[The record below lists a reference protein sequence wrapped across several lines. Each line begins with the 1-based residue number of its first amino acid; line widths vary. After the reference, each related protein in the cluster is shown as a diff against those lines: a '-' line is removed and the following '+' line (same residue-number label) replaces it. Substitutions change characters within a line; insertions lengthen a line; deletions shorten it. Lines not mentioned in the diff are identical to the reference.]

1 MFRKSTTNQQLDI
14 FNSIPDLLQGK
25 AHDKYLNPSEW
36 HNLFRIN
43 VFENIDENVFSKLF
57 DAKMGSP
64 NASIKK
70 TISMMILKEGFGWSD
85 KELFENCNFNV
96 LVRSA
101 MSMFDL
107 KEKVPSESTYYEHKR
122 KIYHNEIAT
131 GEDLI
136 EKVFDRITGKQAMN
150 FGVKAESIRM
160 DSKLIGSNIANCSRY
175 ELIHGVIKEFYKSL
189 NNFQRTKLSKE
200 SKSFLEKLQ
209 KEDQEKVLYYSKGNE
224 LTEKMQRLGNL
235 MYLLT
240 KLFNESDNDY
250 YSTLLTVFNQ
260 QFKINEN
267 DEKIELKP
275 KNEIRASSIQSP
287 HDTDSDYRK
296 KGKQEIKGNVVNIT
310 ETCNET
316 GLNLITKP
324 DVKPATA
331 ADNSFYKEGVEK
343 TQEILDDKVNK
354 SYQDGAYHS
363 KENDKFNKDNDIQM
377 FLTGIQGRESNFKFE
392 LTQDGFEVED
402 LSTGNK
408 QNAVNTKGGKYR
420 IKDANGKYR
429 YFSLEQIANYYN
441 REKINNLPQ
450 EEQNKRNNVE
460 AAMFQLSLF
469 TRNYKIRYRGLIK
482 TKIWANMRCLWINL
496 VRIKNYMGKLCPE
509 FNQINKIAQK
519 TRKVVNILNGI
530 NVFKQIFQL
539 KLKKEKYILIFS

>member
-1 MFRKSTTNQQLDI
+1 MFRKSKTNKQLDI
-14 FNSIPDLLQGK
+14 FNSIPALLQGK
-25 AHDKYLNPSEW
+25 ARDKYLCTDEW
-36 HNLFRIN
+36 HNLFRVN
-43 VFENIDENVFSKLF
+43 VFENIDEDIFSKLF
-57 DAKMGSP
+57 DARMGSP
-64 NASIKK
+64 NASIKQ

-101 MSMFDL
+101 IGMFDL
-107 KEKVPSESTYYEHKR
+107 TGKIPSESTYYEHKR
-122 KIYHNEIAT
+122 KIYRNEITT
-131 GEDLI
+131 GEDLVG
-136 EKVFDRITGKQAMN
+136 KVFGGITGKQAMD
-150 FGVKAESIRM
+150 FGVKAECIRM

-189 NNFQRTKLSKE
+189 NDFQRAKLPKE

-224 LTEKMQRLGNL
+224 LVEKMQRLGNL

-240 KLFNESDNDY
+240 ELFNESDSDY

-260 QFKINEN
+260 QFKTGKSN
-267 DEKIELKP
+267 DKIELKP
-275 KNEIRASSIQSP
+275 KKEIRASSIQSP
-287 HDTDSDYRK
+287 HDTDSAYRK
-296 KGKQEIKGNVVNIT
+296 KGSQEIKGIVANIT

-331 ADNSFYKEGVEK
+331 ADNSFYKDGVEE
-343 TQEILDDKVNK
+343 TQEVLDDKVKK

-363 KENDKFNKDNDIQM
+363 KENDKFNKNNDIEM
-377 FLTGIQGRESNFKFE
+377 LLTGIQGRESNFKFE

-408 QNAVNTKGGKYR
+408 QNAVITKGGKYR
-420 IKDANGKYR
+420 ITDACCKYR
-429 YFSLEQIANYYN
+429 YFSLEQIANYYK
-441 REKINNLPQ
+441 RKRINNLPQ

-469 TRNYKIRYRGLIK
+469 TRNNKIRYRGLIK
-482 TKIWANMRCLWINL
+482 IKNWANMRCLWINL
-496 VRIKNYMGKLCPE
+496 VRIKNYMGKVCPDL
-509 FNQINKIAQK
+509 NQISRIAQK
-519 TRKVVNILNGI
+519 TGGIVNILNGI

-539 KLKKEKYILIFS
+539 KLKKEKNMLIFS

>member
-1 MFRKSTTNQQLDI
+1 MIRRPPRSTLFPYTT
-14 FNSIPDLLQGK
+14 
-25 AHDKYLNPSEW
+25 
-36 HNLFRIN
+36 LFR
-43 VFENIDENVFSKLF
+43 S
-57 DAKMGSP
+57 
-64 NASIKK
+64 
-70 TISMMILKEGFGWSD
+70 
-85 KELFENCNFNV
+85 
-96 LVRSA
+96 SA
-101 MSMFDL
+101 IGIFDL
-107 KEKVPSESTYYEHKR
+107 TETVPSESTYYEHKR
-122 KIYHNEIAT
+122 KIYRNEITT
-131 GEDLI
+131 GEDLT
-136 EKVFDRITGKQAMN
+136 EKVFDGITGKQAMD
-150 FGVKAESIRM
+150 FGVKAECIRM

-189 NNFQRTKLSKE
+189 NNFQRTKLPKE

-209 KEDQEKVLYYSKGNE
+209 KEDQEKVLYYSKNNE
-224 LTEKMQRLGNL
+224 LAEKMQRLGSL

-240 KLFNESDNDY
+240 ELFNESDSDY
-250 YSTLLTVFNQ
+250 YPTLLTVFNQ
-260 QFKINEN
+260 QFKTGGGN
-267 DEKIELKP
+267 EKIELKP

-287 HDTDSDYRK
+287 HDTDSAYRK
-296 KGKQEIKGNVVNIT
+296 KGKQEIKGTVVNIT

-331 ADNSFYKEGVEK
+331 ADNSFYKDGVEK
-343 TQEILDDKVNK
+343 TQENLGDKVKK

-363 KENDKFNKDNDIQM
+363 KENDKFNKDNDIEM

-402 LSTGNK
+402 ISTGNK

-420 IKDANGKYR
+420 ITDACGKYR
-429 YFSLEQIANYYN
+429 YFSLEQIANYY
-441 REKINNLPQ
+441 RRKKINNLPQ

-469 TRNYKIRYRGLIK
+469 TRNNKIRYRGLIK

-496 VRIKNYMGKLCPE
+496 VRIKNYMGELCPG
-509 FNQINKIAQK
+509 FDQIEKIAQK
-519 TRKVVNILNGI
+519 TAKIGDILNGI

-539 KLKKEKYILIFS
+539 LLKKEKYILIFS

>member
-1 MFRKSTTNQQLDI
+1 MFRKSTTNKQLDI
-14 FNSIPDLLQGK
+14 FNSITALLQGK
-25 AHDKYLNPSEW
+25 AHDKYLNPDEW

-43 VFENIDENVFSKLF
+43 VFENIDEDIFSKLF

-64 NASIKK
+64 NASIKR

-101 MSMFDL
+101 LSMFDL
-107 KEKVPSESTYYEHKR
+107 KERVPSESTYYEHKR
-122 KIYHNEIAT
+122 KIYRNEITT

-136 EKVFDRITGKQAMN
+136 EKVFDGITGKQAMN
-150 FGVKAESIRM
+150 FGVKAEAIRM

-189 NNFQRTKLSKE
+189 NDFQRAKLSKE
-200 SKSFLEKLQ
+200 SKLFLENLQ
-209 KEDQEKVLYYSKGNE
+209 KEDQEKVLYYSRNNE
-224 LTEKMQRLGNL
+224 LTEKIQRLGNL

-240 KLFNESDNDY
+240 KLFNESDSDY
-250 YSTLLTVFNQ
+250 YSTMLTVFKQ
-260 QFKINEN
+260 QFKIDEK
-267 DEKIELKP
+267 DEKIELKA

-287 HDTDSDYRK
+287 HDTDSAYRK
-296 KGKQEIKGNVVNIT
+296 KGNQEIQGTVVNIT

-331 ADNSFYKEGVEK
+331 ADNSFYKNGVEK
-343 TQEILDDKVNK
+343 TQEILEDKVKK

-363 KENDKFNKDNDIQM
+363 KENDKFNKDNDIEM
-377 FLTGIQGRESNFKFE
+377 LLTGIQGRESNFEFE

-408 QNAVNTKGGKYR
+408 QKAVNTKSGKYR
-420 IKDANGKYR
+420 IKDAGGKYR
-429 YFSLEQIANYYN
+429 YFSLEQISNYYK
-441 REKINNLPQ
+441 RKRINNIPQ

-469 TRNYKIRYRGLIK
+469 TRNNKIRYRGLIE

-496 VRIKNYMGKLCPE
+496 VRIKNYMGKLCPD
-509 FNQINKIAQK
+509 FNQINNTTKKISQI
-519 TRKVVNILNGI
+519 VDILNGI
-530 NVFKQIFQL
+530 NVFKQIFQVI
-539 KLKKEKYILIFS
+539 LKKENNMLILS